1 MYQRTNNYLRPF
13 GGQRDPVICQSRDGL
28 LRRRHRYKSLR
39 ASYLASLLLFT
50 LTIQPMLAQGKFPE
64 PVQQIKIADI
74 AISDVLPPSM
84 APAPAPTVTESPSP
98 ASPAPE
104 PPVLATPA
112 PLSPASPSP
121 VPVSPTPMSLVPV
134 TPAQEPQ
141 AQVSPARRP
150 ITISDAVSIFLQQ
163 NLQLVAARY
172 DIDTAEAEKL
182 TARLRPNPQ
191 LNISTSGTPLTFS
204 GPLLKEQTYDYGV
217 SQTFELGGKRRK
229 RMDAANANA
238 DLARGQFQAVVWQL
252 TNDLKRKFYTALLDE
267 SLLKLAQENQKTF
280 AETLRQTTELYKAG
294 EISGLELTR
303 LEVEKLK
310 FDTDVAN
317 SERDY
322 EVAVRDLRFTLGG
335 DYRTIDVDVAGTL
348 DYQPYDF
355 SPEELRDKALAARPD
370 LKAAQLS
377 ERAANASIRLQNAQ
391 RIPDL
396 TVGAGIEQVPLDAN
410 TYNVGVG
417 ITLPLF
423 DRNQGERAKA
433 VIDRKRAQNQQQ
445 LLTNQVL
452 SDVDKALVAVEIQ
465 KRRVELYRTGV
476 LTKVDQIQ
484 NLTEFALK
492 AGESSTLDLLDAL
505 RTRRDTLAGYY
516 QALFDYQMS
525 LLDLELATATPLPAK

>member
-1 MYQRTNNYLRPF
+1 MSQRTKNYLRRF
-13 GGQRDPVICQSRDGL
+13 GGQCDSLICRRWCGL
-28 LRRRHRYKSLR
+28 LRQYRRRKNRR
-39 ASYLASLLLFT
+39 ARYLATVLLLI
-50 LTIQPMLAQGKFPE
+50 LTPQPMLAQEKSPE
-64 PVQQIKIADI
+64 PVEQIKITDI
-74 AISDVLPPSM
+74 TISDALPPQEPS
-84 APAPAPTVTESPSP
+84 AQEPPAPT
-98 ASPAPE
+98 
-104 PPVLATPA
+104 TPA
-112 PLSPASPSP
+112 TVAPSP
-121 VPVSPTPMSLVPV
+121 VSPMLASPVQQSP
-134 TPAQEPQ
+134 

-150 ITISDAVSIFLQQ
+150 ITISDAVAIFLQQ
-163 NLQLVAARY
+163 NLQLIAARY

-191 LNISTSGTPLTFS
+191 LSISTSGIPLAFT
-204 GPLLKEQTYDYGV
+204 GPFIKEQTYDYGI

-229 RMDAANANA
+229 RMAAADANA
-238 DLARGQFQAVVWQL
+238 DLARGQFQTVVWQL
-252 TNDLKRKFYTALLDE
+252 TNDLKKKFYTALLAE

-280 AETLRQTTELYKAG
+280 AETLEHTTELYKAG
-294 EISGLELTR
+294 EISGLELKR

-322 EVAVRDLRFTLGG
+322 EVAVRDLRVTLGG
-335 DYRTIDVDVAGTL
+335 DYRTMEIDVAGTL

-355 SPEELRDKALAARPD
+355 SPDELRDKALAARPD

-377 ERAANASIRLQNAQ
+377 ERAANASIRLQNAR

-396 TVGAGIEQVPLDAN
+396 TLGAGIEQVPLDTS

-433 VIDRKRAQNQQQ
+433 LIDRQRAQNQQQ
-445 LLTNQVL
+445 LITNQVL
-452 SDVDKALVAVEIQ
+452 SDVDKAMVAVELQ

-476 LTKVDQIQ
+476 LTKVDEIQ

-492 AGESSTLDLLDAL
+492 AGESSTLDLLDAI
-505 RTRRDTLAGYY
+505 RTRRDTLASYY
-516 QALFDYQMS
+516 QALFDYQAS
-525 LLDLELATATPLPAK
+525 LLDLELATATPLQ